1 MPISHA
7 RPVPGLCALP
17 HGSINASVTPTAGA
31 SWKPP
36 AAWGGRPTSP
46 GMHGGCLRRTGIL
59 VLWTLL
65 YRGPSK
71 HGVCDPSLS
80 QLAAWSGCAR
90 STVQLVIGSLEA
102 AGIMGHVR
110 RGLVVA
116 VRGVARWCQW
126 TSAYLF
132 ATPSLWTSDTDRQS
146 AEVSDDKNKAVDR
159 GKEGAVGS
167 LTPSEHAALAA
178 RMGTDHGFIAIR
190 YCFAVY
196 NLAKYTA

>member
-1 MPISHA
+1 MPVSTRPA
-7 RPVPGLCALP
+7 RA
-17 HGSINASVTPTAGA
+17 GSVRVAPWQRQRLGDADRRRIME
-31 SWKPP
+31 
-36 AAWGGRPTSP
+36 AARRLERQTHQP
-46 GMHGGCLRRTGIL
+46 GMHGGALRRTGIL

-71 HGVCDPSLS
+71 HGVCDPSLG

-90 STVQLVIGSLEA
+90 STVQLAIGRLEA

-132 ATPSLWTSDTDRQS
+132 ATPSLWASDTDRRS
-146 AEVSDDKNKAVDR
+146 AEVSDEKNKLVDKEKR
-159 GKEGAVGS
+159 GGGRE
-167 LTPSEHAALAA
+167 LTPNEHRLL
-178 RMGTDHGFIAIR
+178 T
-190 YCFAVY
+190 
-196 NLAKYTA
+196 AKWGLGDPKIS

>member
-1 MPISHA
+1 MPVSTRPA
-7 RPVPGLCALP
+7 RA
-17 HGSINASVTPTAGA
+17 GSVRVAPWQRQRLGDADRRRIME
-31 SWKPP
+31 
-36 AAWGGRPTSP
+36 AARWLERQTHRP

-71 HGVCDPSLS
+71 HGVCDPSLG

-90 STVQLVIGSLEA
+90 STVQLAIGRLET

-116 VRGVARWCQW
+116 VRGAARWCQW

-132 ATPSLWTSDTDRQS
+132 ASPARWASDTDRRS
-146 AEVSDDKNKAVDR
+146 AEVSDERNKAVDKDKR
-159 GKEGAVGS
+159 GESSS
-167 LTPSEHAALAA
+167 LNSTEQDALLA
-178 RMGTDHGFIAIR
+178 RWGWGKA
-190 YCFAVY
+190 
-196 NLAKYTA
+196 